1 MCPSDRA
8 AHEIAHGRWLAEH
21 DAEQVWGWGSP
32 AGQRRAARRG
42 ELLVA
47 AAGIAAHGS
56 ASRARAPHRI
66 LEVGCG
72 GGLFTECFANA
83 GANVLAVE
91 LSPELVELAE
101 QRGLDPHRVR
111 FVCGRFEDVPLP
123 GDGSEPG
130 AEQVSTPGEAANAFT
145 APFDAVVGSS
155 VLHHLELEPALRRI
169 HALLRPSGRLVFA
182 EPNMLNPQVWM
193 ERRFRHWDR
202 FRYVSPDETAFVRR
216 TLARDLRAH
225 GFDDVRITPFD
236 WLHPSTPAALIPMV
250 SGVGRILEGLPGV
263 REFAG
268 SLLISARRA
277 PETHASTAR
286 RAGGPA

>member
-1 MCPSDRA
+1 MSTSNRA
-8 AHEIAHGRWLAEH
+8 SHEIAHGRWLAEH

-42 ELLVA
+42 EMIIA
-47 AAGIAAHGS
+47 AAGLGPGR
-56 ASRARAPHRI
+56 RA
-66 LEVGCG
+66 LEIGCG
-72 GGLFTECFANA
+72 GGLFTESFANT
-83 GANVLAVE
+83 GSQVLAVE

-101 QRGLDPHRVR
+101 QRKLDPRRVR

-123 GDGSEPG
+123 EAGEGG
-130 AEQVSTPGEAANAFT
+130 AAGAFS

-155 VLHHLELEPALRRI
+155 VLHHLELDAAFRRI
-169 HALLRPSGRLVFA
+169 HALLRPGGRLVFA

-202 FRYVSPDETAFVRR
+202 FRYVSPDETAFVRCS
-216 TLARDLRAH
+216 LARDLRAH

-236 WLHPSTPAALIPMV
+236 WLHPSTPAALVPLV
-250 SGVGRILEGLPGV
+250 AGVGRFVEWLPGL

-268 SLLISARRA
+268 SLLISARRPPAAGEVGA
-277 PETHASTAR
+277 PPAR
-286 RAGGPA
+286 CDT